1 MALRSVFGANLRVL
15 ANRYASVAGLCRELG
30 INRTQ
35 FNRYLAG
42 ESFPRPDVLHRI
54 CLFFDV
60 DARILL
66 EPVDEITRPEKSRD
80 ILTHPVVLPYLGKTV
95 EPVLED
101 ELPSGFYRFSR
112 PSFTDN
118 QRFVVGLLYV
128 FRKDGGTFV
137 RGYELPQ
144 AMSDQGLSGAACDR
158 EFRGVVMKQERGI
171 TILAA
176 RRGALTCSYSFLSR
190 VPSFQNNF
198 WEGYATRTVSESIVG
213 QRVVR
218 FVIEHIQGGWRAA
231 RAMAGDSG
239 YHTVEDLPGYHAR
252 LMRPD
257 EPFR

>member
-1 MALRSVFGANLRVL
+1 MALRSVFGANLRIL
-15 ANRYASVAGLCRELG
+15 ANRYPSVAGLCRNLG

-54 CLFFDV
+54 CLFFSV

-66 EPVDEITRPEKSRD
+66 EPVDEIAPSEPNRD
-80 ILTHPVVLPYLGKTV
+80 ILTHPAVQPFLGKTL
-95 EPVLED
+95 EPVIEE

-118 QRFVVGLLYV
+118 QRFVVGLLFI
-128 FRKDGGTFV
+128 FRADGHTFV
-137 RGYELPQ
+137 RGYELPE
-144 AMSDQGLSGAACDR
+144 AMSDQGLTARARDR

-171 TILAA
+171 ITLAA

-198 WEGYATRTVSESIVG
+198 WEGYATRTVTESIVG

-218 FVIEHIQGGWRAA
+218 FVIEHIQGAWRVA
-231 RAMAGDSG
+231 RAMARESG
-239 YHTVEDLPGYHAR
+239 YCNVEELPGYHAR
-252 LMRPD
+252 LMRPG